1 MRACALIASRFHD
14 RLVVH
19 TDQCAPIPIPIPITI
34 TITITIAITITTPSH
49 FGPLVAQHPPTHERT
64 RRFTSALFDAES
76 ERRCTL
82 WAHSA
87 ATGGGYS
94 VA

>member
-34 TITITIAITITTPSH
+34 TITIITPSH

-76 ERRCTL
+76 ERICTP
-82 WAHSA
+82 WARLQQV
-87 ATGGGYS
+87 GGIP
-94 VA
+94 